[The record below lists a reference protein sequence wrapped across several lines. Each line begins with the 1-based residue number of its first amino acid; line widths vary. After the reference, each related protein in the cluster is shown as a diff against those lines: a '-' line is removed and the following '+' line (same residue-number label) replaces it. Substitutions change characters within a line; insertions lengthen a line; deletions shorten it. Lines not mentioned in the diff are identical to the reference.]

1 MRYASERLSLFRTV
15 FVQVAALLLFAAGG
29 MLLAVAERELNVR
42 PTHHVEMAPAAE
54 LLDKPAA
61 RCTQRPAGRAPSAC
75 REIVSEED
83 PRFSAALC
91 PERTFPPC
99 FSRNVLSGSVKPS
112 RPSSPLGAA
121 SSPFPCL
128 PPRPP
133 SGPGTAFRLLLGAVP
148 STRLVFPC
156 RFRSGCTVPPDGL
169 FRKASVSRR
178 SSLRLRLAA
187 WRKNAVRPG
196 CPASTL

>member
-29 MLLAVAERELNVR
+29 MLLAAAERELNVR
-42 PTHHVEMAPAAE
+42 PTHHAEMAPAAE
-54 LLDKPAA
+54 LLDNRLPAVLKG
-61 RCTQRPAGRAPSAC
+61 RTDELPAPAEKSFQKKTRGSQP
-75 REIVSEED
+75 
-83 PRFSAALC
+83 PFALSGLSPMLQ
-91 PERTFPPC
+91 PERPVRLSEAVSTLLPSWRGLVAFP
-99 FSRNVLSGSVKPS
+99 S
-112 RPSSPLGAA
+112 
-121 SSPFPCL
+121 
-128 PPRPP
+128 

-178 SSLRLRLAA
+178 SSPRLRLAA

>member
-42 PTHHVEMAPAAE
+42 PTHHAEMSPAAE
-54 LLDKPAA
+54 LLDNRLPAVLKG
-61 RCTQRPAGRAPSAC
+61 QPDELPAPAEKSFQKKTRGSQP
-75 REIVSEED
+75 
-83 PRFSAALC
+83 PFALSGLSPMLQ
-91 PERTFPPC
+91 PERPVRLSEAVSALLPSWRGLVAFPLP
-99 FSRNVLSGSVKPS
+99 
-112 RPSSPLGAA
+112 
-121 SSPFPCL
+121 

-156 RFRSGCTVPPDGL
+156 RFRSGCAVPPDGL